1 MTSSRTS
8 TAPPSANSY
17 VINHRSIIFAFDPS
31 SPPDRSPL
39 LQVQE
44 CYELA
49 AEYEGKRDAAKL
61 KELGSRL
68 AALAPADAILVAGS
82 IQHMLNLANLAE
94 ELQIANRRRNK
105 LKSGDFSDEGS
116 ATTESNIDETIKRL
130 VDLGKS
136 KEEVFEALKNQS
148 VDLVLTA
155 HPTQSVRRSLL
166 QKHARYVSLSSFS
179 LRFRS
184 ALHN

>member
-1 MTSSRTS
+1 MRKTKVNTEEMHRISYTCVSLTRRALKLDQMGTTSKMQPRIKTM
-8 TAPPSANSY
+8 AHLSA
-17 VINHRSIIFAFDPS
+17 
-31 SPPDRSPL
+31 
-39 LQVQE
+39 VQRKAGPGE
-44 CYELA
+44 CH
-49 AEYEGKRDAAKL
+49 
-61 KELGSRL
+61 LGS
-68 AALAPADAILVAGS
+68 LAPADPLLVAGS

-148 VDLVLTA
+148 VYLRPHRA
-155 HPTQSVRRSLL
+155 P
-166 QKHARYVSLSSFS
+166 HA
-179 LRFRS
+179 
-184 ALHN
+184 

>member
-1 MTSSRTS
+1 MHL
-8 TAPPSANSY
+8 NLL
-17 VINHRSIIFAFDPS
+17 SIVFILLRRLI
-31 SPPDRSPL
+31 DRSPL